1 MGQNNKRNIYVDVIR
16 GIAMLMVIMGHTMT
30 GCTLES
36 QNSFLFNIIWSLQM
50 PLFILISGYVT
61 KYSRGCYD
69 VHSLGKFVR
78 RRSLAYLLP
87 WVVWTFVIRGVIF
100 GHSHFTEPL
109 WVVYNMDSGYWFLFT
124 IWIISMCFGLAEY
137 VSKRFA
143 HNVQREFVVTT
154 VVFGILGGVLLF
166 VGMFMGLKFLGIKLT
181 VYYMSF
187 YWLGYLYWSFG
198 DKIDSVKY
206 GTVFTNVV
214 ITISAFVW
222 IYFMR
227 NVNLFEMSDNGIS
240 VLLRMICSI
249 TGCVTICGLCK
260 GLFVF
265 VECAGNQTVMI
276 RGAGVVRCP
285 LVGTLSRSILD
296 AQYASDGGEATV
308 LVDSG
313 NDNNAGKL
321 CLDNDP
327 SHNGHKVDK
336 SKQVF
341 EIHSIREKIE
351 SFFLW
356 AGKHSLEIYLCH
368 GFVLNILK
376 YPVLPCF
383 SEIPG
388 LTVVLCNYIL
398 TILLLAIIINL
409 LNSNKLLKFVLFG
422 SR

>member
-16 GIAMLMVIMGHTMT
+16 GIAMLMVIMDHTMT

-36 QNSFLFNIIWSLQM
+36 QNSFLFNVIWSLQM

-69 VHSLGKFVR
+69 VHSLGKFVW

-124 IWIISMCFGLAEY
+124 IWTISMCFGLAEY

-187 YWLGYLYWSFG
+187 YWLGYLYGSFG

-265 VECAGNQTVMI
+265 VESVDNQTVMI
-276 RGAGVVRCP
+276 GGGLAWSGV
-285 LVGTLSRSILD
+285 
-296 AQYASDGGEATV
+296 
-308 LVDSG
+308 
-313 NDNNAGKL
+313 
-321 CLDNDP
+321 
-327 SHNGHKVDK
+327 
-336 SKQVF
+336 
-341 EIHSIREKIE
+341 
-351 SFFLW
+351 
-356 AGKHSLEIYLCH
+356 HSLELYL
-368 GFVLNILK
+368 GQYLMLNMLQMVERPLFLSIPGMTITLANFVLTMTLLIMVIKLTNQNK
-376 YPVLPCF
+376 YLR
-383 SEIPG
+383 
-388 LTVVLCNYIL
+388 YIL
-398 TILLLAIIINL
+398 YG
-409 LNSNKLLKFVLFG
+409 KK
-422 SR
+422 